1 MLGFASALGTDHAKL
16 AYERTAPFYDRLT
29 AHHDYER
36 WLPRLVA
43 MARRSGLKGTRLL
56 DVACGTGKSFL
67 PLLRAG
73 WEVTACDISPA
84 MLRRARSKAEGQ
96 ARLELADMRRLPVL
110 GKFDLVWVIDDAVN
124 YLRSID
130 ELEACLAGLARN
142 LAPGGRVMFDTN
154 TLRTYDTFFSERE
167 VLAGG
172 GGRLSWEGHG
182 NGRVAAG
189 STVEATF
196 HAESLAG
203 ASNQISAIHRQRH
216 FRPSQVCAAMAAAGL
231 ECLAVM
237 GQGPDGHPQVPLD
250 ERRHTKA
257 IFVGQQSERR

>member
-1 MLGFASALGTDHAKL
+1 MLGLASALGTNHAKL

-36 WLPRLVA
+36 WLPRLVVI
-43 MARRSGLKGTRLL
+43 ARRHGLEGSRLL
-56 DVACGTGKSFL
+56 DVACGTGKSFV

-84 MLRRARSKAEGQ
+84 MLRRARSKAEGR
-96 ARLELADMRRLPVL
+96 ARLELADMRSLPVF
-110 GKFDLVWVIDDAVN
+110 GEFDLVWVVDDAVN
-124 YLRSID
+124 YLRSTD
-130 ELEACLAGLARN
+130 ELEACLAGLAQN
-142 LAPGGRVMFDTN
+142 LAPQGRVMFDTN
-154 TLRTYDTFFSERE
+154 TLRTYDTFFSQRE
-167 VLAGG
+167 VVAGG
-172 GGRLSWEGHG
+172 AGRLSWEGQG

-196 HAESLAG
+196 RAEALEGESRPVT
-203 ASNQISAIHRQRH
+203 AIHRQRH
-216 FRPSQVCAAMAAAGL
+216 FRPQQVCDAMAAAGL

-257 IFVGQQSERR
+257 IFVGKRSERR

>member
-1 MLGFASALGTDHAKL
+1 MFGFASALGTNHAKL

-36 WLPRLVA
+36 WLPRLVRI
-43 MARRSGLKGTRLL
+43 ARRNGLNGTRLL
-56 DVACGTGKSFL
+56 DVGCGTGKSFL

-96 ARLELADMRRLPVL
+96 ARLELADMRALPVL
-110 GKFDLVWVIDDAVN
+110 GKFDLTWVLDDAVN
-124 YLRSID
+124 YLRSAD
-130 ELEACLAGLARN
+130 ELGACLEGLAQN
-142 LAPGGRVMFDTN
+142 LGPQGRVMFDTN
-154 TLRTYDTFFSERE
+154 TLRTYDTFFSQLE
-167 VLAGG
+167 VVAGTA
-172 GGRLSWEGHG
+172 GRLSWEGHG
-182 NGRVAAG
+182 DGRVAAG

-196 HAESLAG
+196 RADPLAR
-203 ASNQISAIHRQRH
+203 ASQPVTAIHRQRH
-216 FRPSQVCAAMAAAGL
+216 FRPDEVRAAMAEAGL

-237 GQGPDGHPQVPLD
+237 GQGPDGHPRVPLD

-257 IFVGQQSERR
+257 IFVGKQSERR